1 MFPINPVIVMISNLN
16 DKLIIYILLFIKVI
30 HFIIKYL
37 IEICVRLSFM
47 DYTNTNLYLRGQAG
61 V

>member
-37 IEICVRLSFM
+37 IEIHVRLNFM

>member
-37 IEICVRLSFM
+37 IEIHVRLSFM

>member
-37 IEICVRLSFM
+37 IEIRVRLSFM
-47 DYTNTNLYLRGQAG
+47 DYTNTN
-61 V
+61 

>member
-37 IEICVRLSFM
+37 IEIRVRLSFM